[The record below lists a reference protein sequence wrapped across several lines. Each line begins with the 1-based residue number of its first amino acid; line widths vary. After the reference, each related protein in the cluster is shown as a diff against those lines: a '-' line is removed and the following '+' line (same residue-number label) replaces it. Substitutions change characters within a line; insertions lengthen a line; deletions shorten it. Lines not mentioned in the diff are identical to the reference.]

1 MRPSFSR
8 VLRAVPASAAVSG
21 SIFASVWLLA
31 INQEHSQVPQA
42 AAGTSST
49 VVRASLPSTRTTVE
63 HRPVLARAGAP
74 SLATANARSHPSSL
88 RARAALRAVP
98 RQVAPGSG
106 AHAPAPTSS
115 AGASPAPAPTPAPP
129 LAPAAAAAQSEGPAA
144 SESAVVSSRRKSAAA
159 PKGDKGSRPTQRVT
173 SVRANTSKPSG
184 GKKAEPGQSDKQ
196 AAGTQTT
203 DTKQADS
210 KQADSKQATGKQD
223 QGGGNSAQ
231 SDSKQS
237 TGKNKR

>member
-8 VLRAVPASAAVSG
+8 VLRAVPASAALSG
-21 SIFASVWLLA
+21 SVFASVWLLA

-49 VVRASLPSTRTTVE
+49 VVHASLATTPTTVE
-63 HRPVLARAGAP
+63 HHPVLAKAGGP
-74 SLATANARSHPSSL
+74 SFATTRARSHPSSV

-98 RQVAPGSG
+98 RQAAPGSG
-106 AHAPAPTSS
+106 GHAPAPTSS
-115 AGASPAPAPTPAPP
+115 AGASPAPAPPASPP
-129 LAPAAAAAQSEGPAA
+129 PAAAAAQSEGPAA
-144 SESAVVSSRRKSAAA
+144 SESAAVSSGRKSAAA
-159 PKGDKGSRPTQRVT
+159 SKGDKGSRPTQRVT

-210 KQADSKQATGKQD
+210 KQADSKQADSKQD
-223 QGGGNSAQ
+223 QGVGNSAQ
-231 SDSKQS
+231 SDSKKSAS
-237 TGKNKR
+237 TKKH